1 MPQVKKIPH
10 KLDIHQDVRIDN
22 YYWLNDK
29 ENPDVIKY
37 LEDENAY
44 TAKELSSTEAL
55 QEDLYQEMKSRIKE
69 EDQSLPTKKDD
80 YYYYTRFEEGS
91 QYPIYCRKYKTLDS
105 EEEIFLDVNEL
116 AKGYEYFNVG
126 NYALN
131 NDQSILAYSVDIR
144 GRRIYDIFFK
154 NLKTGKLLDDKI
166 LEVTGNAVFA
176 QDDYLF
182 YTDKNKRAR

>member
-10 KLDIHQDVRIDN
+10 KLYIHQDVRIDN

-55 QEDLYQEMKSRIKE
+55 QEDLYKEMKSRIKE

-116 AKGYEYFNVG
+116 AKGYE
-126 NYALN
+126 
-131 NDQSILAYSVDIR
+131 
-144 GRRIYDIFFK
+144 
-154 NLKTGKLLDDKI
+154 
-166 LEVTGNAVFA
+166 
-176 QDDYLF
+176 
-182 YTDKNKRAR
+182 